1 MIGEI
6 DANTPIE
13 HERINRKSQ
22 RMSRSTNHEGN
33 TSSEEDRRNTSDMS
47 SRSSGE
53 KETLEKGMN
62 PPNKAGKFNAF
73 KK

>member
-1 MIGEI
+1 
-6 DANTPIE
+6 
-13 HERINRKSQ
+13 
-22 RMSRSTNHEGN
+22 MSRSTNHEGN

-53 KETLEKGMN
+53 KETLEKGLN